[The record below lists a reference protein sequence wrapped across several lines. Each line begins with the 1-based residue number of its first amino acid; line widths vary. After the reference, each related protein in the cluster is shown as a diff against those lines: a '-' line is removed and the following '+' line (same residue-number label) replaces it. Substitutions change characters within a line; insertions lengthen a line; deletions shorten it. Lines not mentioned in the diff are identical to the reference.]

1 MPGHY
6 GKSKMKSKKLKGKQ
20 NRLPA
25 ALKAKIIKKELIKFL
40 LFFHYYL
47 RTIKLNLHPKLAKRY
62 IKKGEQFHD

>member
-25 ALKAKIIKKELIKFL
+25 ALKAKIIKSK
-40 LFFHYYL
+40 
-47 RTIKLNLHPKLAKRY
+47 KR
-62 IKKGEQFHD
+62 K